1 MQDFDAF
8 SLVNWGAVA
17 ESHHR
22 LSALAIQDLFA
33 AAGLQTMKIAEKMGP
48 GLALFAK
55 SRKT

>member
-1 MQDFDAF
+1 MGLLDFDAF
-8 SLVNWGAVA
+8 SLVNRGSVA

-22 LSALAIQDLFA
+22 LS